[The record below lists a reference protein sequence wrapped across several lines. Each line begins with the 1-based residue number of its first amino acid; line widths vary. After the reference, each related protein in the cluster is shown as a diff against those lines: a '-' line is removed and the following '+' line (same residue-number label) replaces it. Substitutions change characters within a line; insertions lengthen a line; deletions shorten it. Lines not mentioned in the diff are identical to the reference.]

1 MLYGFFKKNQIRVL
15 ATIMTIMMVVMDFPV
30 PVWATSDTKEQLE
43 EAEEEMEEAR
53 EELEEAQNRLSETE
67 NSLAALE
74 SVQDTYQGQM
84 AILNEEL
91 QLVADNLAVL
101 ESQIE
106 IKQLEIAQTTAAL
119 EAAENLRVEQYNS
132 MKARI
137 QFLYER
143 GDAMYM
149 EMLLSAQSFGEFLN
163 YADYIEQLSA
173 YDRRMLEEYIAN
185 EAEITEAKAL
195 LEQEMLELEEL
206 FASAEAE
213 QASVNGLITTTA
225 NNIAATADSIDG
237 VEAQMAA
244 YEAEC
249 QQRAAEAAAAEAEY
263 QQILAQY
270 EEELRLSQL
279 AAESSWRDISQVT
292 FEEGDRYLL
301 ANLIYCEAGG
311 ESYEGQL
318 AVGAVVMNRVLSSV
332 YPNTITGVIYQRRQ
346 FAPVLDGH
354 LALAIA
360 QDRATESCYRA
371 ADAAMSGATNVGNCV
386 YFRTPIEGL
395 TGIQIGNHI
404 FY

>member
-185 EAEITEAKAL
+185 EAAITEAKAL